1 MNKLKEQIRAYPY
14 QSKRKTYNQVMRIRK
29 MDPLVQLYSN
39 ALPTFLCQNY
49 YESFINFVMCEIVE
63 DIEISLEN
71 EQNIDDPFPKF
82 KKYFN
87 LEEKINT
94 GYRFRCKMCRK
105 IISSNHT
112 SSFNLK
118 KHLKTVHT
126 SNYKEIEKYLKSF
139 GVMEE
144 DKPTSK
150 SNLIQTK
157 LTNMDSSTPG
167 VSQKLADKVIINFI
181 IDTVQPLS
189 LVDNN
194 SFIKMINTFSP
205 RTKIFCRQTL
215 MARILESFKE
225 MKESLILNLSDVSYV
240 CTTADCWTHNRRA
253 YLGVTAHWIDPKNLK
268 RKSVALV
275 LKRIIGCQTYDILA
289 NIIAEIHRSYK
300 IQNKVCKMITDNGSN
315 FLKAFRIFG
324 EDNNNNNTSNIPDKN
339 IEDGEEEDDEMEF
352 EIIDVHDILGSSI
365 RSSMLPS
372 HHRCSCHNLNLIAT
386 VDAEEALLNEDFK
399 RVSRSTF
406 SKCQAL
412 WNKQNKSSKT
422 SDIFKKKLGR
432 YLLTPNTTRWN
443 SVYNAMKLLAL
454 FLDEKKMKMNYIL
467 DQMGIQFP
475 DLYDD
480 DNVIAAIVHPSFK
493 QKMLRD
499 KGGGYQK

>member
-1 MNKLKEQIRAYPY
+1 
-14 QSKRKTYNQVMRIRK
+14 
-29 MDPLVQLYSN
+29 
-39 ALPTFLCQNY
+39 
-49 YESFINFVMCEIVE
+49 
-63 DIEISLEN
+63 
-71 EQNIDDPFPKF
+71 
-82 KKYFN
+82 
-87 LEEKINT
+87 
-94 GYRFRCKMCRK
+94 
-105 IISSNHT
+105 
-112 SSFNLK
+112 
-118 KHLKTVHT
+118 
-126 SNYKEIEKYLKSF
+126 
-139 GVMEE
+139 MEE

-189 LVDNN
+189 LVDND

-268 RKSVALV
+268 RKSVALA
-275 LKRIIGCQTYDILA
+275 LKRIIGCQTYDILS

-339 IEDGEEEDDEMEF
+339 IEDGEQEEDDEMEF

-365 RSSMLPS
+365 KSSMLPS

-454 FLDEKKMKMNYIL
+454 FLDEKKMEMNYIL
-467 DQMGIQFP
+467 DQMGIQYFNVEEHTFIKEYTEVMQYVAASLKILEGQDNMSMGYYVPTLSILIIKLKRINNLKFCQPLIESMLKSIEKRFP

-493 QKMLRD
+493 YGSPVGFLPIKDGLLLKPTR
-499 KGGGYQK
+499 